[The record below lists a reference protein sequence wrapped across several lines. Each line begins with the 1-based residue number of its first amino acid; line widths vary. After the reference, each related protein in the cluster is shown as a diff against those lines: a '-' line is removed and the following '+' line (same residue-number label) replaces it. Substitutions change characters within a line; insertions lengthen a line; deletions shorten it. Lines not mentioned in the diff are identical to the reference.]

1 MTMLDVPAVAAVAPA
16 VPGRFAAW
24 RHAMATA
31 RARTHTAAA
40 AGAGAARR
48 TGWRV
53 ATVALCLWAAGCSS
67 QPPVPD
73 WKRNASAA
81 ADKAVAASLSG
92 DGRIAQLEWNRARQ
106 QTARTGQITLLARL
120 ELLHCAAQVASL
132 NLAPCAGFDALRA
145 DAAPAERAYADY
157 LAGRATAQTV
167 PLLPPAQ
174 QNTALVPAEQAA
186 QALAAIT
193 DPLSRLVAAGVL
205 LHTGRAH
212 PDVIALATDTASAQ
226 GWRRPLMAWLLLQAQ
241 RADAAGDTEE
251 AARLRRRIHLV
262 ERSGAKP

>member
-1 MTMLDVPAVAAVAPA
+1 MTLLPHMP
-16 VPGRFAAW
+16 PGLARRFAAW
-24 RHAMATA
+24 WRAIT
-31 RARTHTAAA
+31 RARVGAVTGL
-40 AGAGAARR
+40 GAGAAAR
-48 TGWRV
+48 TGWR
-53 ATVALCLWAAGCSS
+53 AGAVALCLWAAGCSS

-92 DGRIAQLEWNRARQ
+92 DGRIAQLEWDRARQ

-174 QNTALVPAEQAA
+174 QSTALVPAEQAA

>member
-1 MTMLDVPAVAAVAPA
+1 MTLLPHMP
-16 VPGRFAAW
+16 PGLARRFAAW
-24 RHAMATA
+24 WRAIT
-31 RARTHTAAA
+31 RARVGAVTGL
-40 AGAGAARR
+40 GAGAAAR
-48 TGWRV
+48 TGWR
-53 ATVALCLWAAGCSS
+53 AGAVALCLWAAGCSS

-92 DGRIAQLEWNRARQ
+92 DGRIAQLEWDRARQ

-132 NLAPCAGFDALRA
+132 NLASCAGFDALRA

-174 QNTALVPAEQAA
+174 QSTALVPAEQAA

>member
-1 MTMLDVPAVAAVAPA
+1 MTLLPHMP
-16 VPGRFAAW
+16 PGLARRFAAW
-24 RHAMATA
+24 WRAIT
-31 RARTHTAAA
+31 RARVGAVTGL
-40 AGAGAARR
+40 GAGAAAR
-48 TGWRV
+48 TGWR
-53 ATVALCLWAAGCSS
+53 AGAVALCLWATGCSS

-92 DGRIAQLEWNRARQ
+92 DGRIAQLEWDRARQ

-174 QNTALVPAEQAA
+174 QSTALVPAEQAA

>member
-1 MTMLDVPAVAAVAPA
+1 MTLLPHMP
-16 VPGRFAAW
+16 PGLARRFAAW
-24 RHAMATA
+24 WRAIA
-31 RARTHTAAA
+31 RARVGAVTGL
-40 AGAGAARR
+40 GAGAAAR
-48 TGWRV
+48 TGWR
-53 ATVALCLWAAGCSS
+53 AGALALCLWAAGCSS

-92 DGRIAQLEWNRARQ
+92 DGRIAQLEWDRARQ

-132 NLAPCAGFDALRA
+132 NLVPCAGFDALRA

-174 QNTALVPAEQAA
+174 QSTALVPAEQAA